1 MSPQNINAWP
11 FTSREGTRRIQIMK
25 EIHAGGKRL
34 KRAYVA
40 IFLWFTGRA
49 IQAAAKVDQ
58 EVKKEFDALPEGFTF
73 SLGCLPNG
81 PCMIVGKENG
91 KVKYFGSDSK
101 GRRVHIRLIIKS
113 VDAAFLILSFQ
124 ESTALATAR
133 NRLMVDG
140 EVPYSLSVIRI
151 LDIVEV
157 YLLPKIIA
165 SLAVKRYPSW
175 WSFARK
181 LGGRIGVY
189 TRTLLGI

>member
-1 MSPQNINAWP
+1 MSIIKDVPSGTKP
-11 FTSREGTRRIQIMK
+11 F
-25 EIHAGGKRL
+25 

-49 IQAAAKVDQ
+49 VQAAARVDR
-58 EVKKEFDALPEGFTF
+58 EVKKEFDSLPENFTF

-81 PCMIVGKENG
+81 PRMVIGKEHG
-91 KVKYFGSDSK
+91 RVKYLGSDPK
-101 GRRVHIRLIIKS
+101 GRRVHVRLIIKS
-113 VDAAFLILSFQ
+113 VDAAFLLLSFQ
-124 ESTALATAR
+124 ESTALSTAR

-140 EVPYSLSVIRI
+140 EIPQALSIIRV
-151 LDIVEV
+151 LNIVEV

-175 WSFARK
+175 WSMGRK

>member
-1 MSPQNINAWP
+1 MSIVKDVQSGSKP
-11 FTSREGTRRIQIMK
+11 
-25 EIHAGGKRL
+25 L
-34 KRAYVA
+34 KRAYVG

-49 IQAAAKVDQ
+49 IQAAAKADK
-58 EVKKEFDALPEGFTF
+58 EVKKEFDNLPDDFTF

-81 PCMIVGKENG
+81 PWMVVGKHKG
-91 KVKYFGSDSK
+91 KVKYLGGNPHQHK
-101 GRRVHIRLIIKS
+101 VHVRLAIKS

-124 ESTALATAR
+124 ESTALATTR
-133 NRLMVDG
+133 NRLITDG
-140 EVPYSLSVIRI
+140 EVPSALAIIRV

-165 SLAVKRYPSW
+165 SLAVKRYPKW
-175 WSFARK
+175 WSMGRK

>member
-1 MSPQNINAWP
+1 MKIV
-11 FTSREGTRRIQIMK
+11 REV
-25 EIHAGGKRL
+25 HAGKKPL
-34 KRAYVA
+34 LRAYVG

-49 IQAAAKVDQ
+49 IQAAARVDQ
-58 EVKKEFDALPEGFTF
+58 EVKKEFDHLPDDFTF

-81 PCMIVGKENG
+81 PWMVIGKEKG
-91 KVKYFGSDSK
+91 KVKYLGGNPQ
-101 GRRVHIRLIIKS
+101 GRHLHVRLAIKN

-124 ESTALATAR
+124 ESTALATTR
-133 NRLMVDG
+133 NRLITDG
-140 EVPYSLSVIRI
+140 EVPYALAVIRI

-175 WSFARK
+175 WPLSRK

-189 TRTLLGI
+189 ARTLLGI